1 MSSTIFICSK
11 CDAQSPKWAG
21 RCLECGAWG
30 TLIEEAATKKQST
43 PAKGWSASGRKKIST
58 SNTKASKDVLDLS
71 LVAGKEFR
79 VPKIKSGFE
88 EFDKVL
94 GGGITPG
101 SLILL
106 GGDPGVGKS
115 TLALQIA
122 NRFKEEVLYVSAEES
137 ADQVSGRLSRLAKG
151 QGGLKFLNEDHLETI
166 IATIESEQPKL
177 AVIDSIQTVY
187 TEEIKNSTGNINQI
201 KACTAKLLT
210 LAKAGQTAIIII
222 GHVTKEGD
230 LAGPKTME
238 HLVDTVLYLEGD
250 KYKQYRLLRAQ
261 KNRFGPT
268 DEVVILEM
276 VKEGLK
282 PVINPSKIFLAES
295 HHQPGSVIC
304 PVAEGSQVFLVEV
317 QALVSKTNS
326 AYPKRSASGFDQ
338 RRLELLATVL
348 SKRAGFN
355 LANFDIYLNI
365 AGGLTL
371 KEPALDLAVCAS
383 VISAYQDK
391 VVPAKT
397 VIFGEVGLA
406 GEVRSVARTKERV
419 KEAVKLGFNKIILPY
434 YEGASNAALVKIKEV
449 KEIVR
454 LLN

>member
-1 MSSTIFICSK
+1 MFVCSK
-11 CDAQSPKWAG
+11 CDAQYPKWSG
-21 RCLECGAWG
+21 RCLECGSWG
-30 TLIEEAATKKQST
+30 TLIEEIKNKPQST
-43 PAKGWSASGRKKIST
+43 RLSAKKSQIS
-58 SNTKASKDVLDLS
+58 SSKASKEIVELS
-71 LVAGKEFR
+71 RGINNAQR
-79 VPKIKSGFE
+79 VTRLQTGFA

-122 NRFKEEVLYVSAEES
+122 GSFNSDVLYVSAEES
-137 ADQVSGRLSRLAKG
+137 ADQVLERFNRLNKIRRSFSG
-151 QGGLKFLNEDHLETI
+151 GGKFLNEDNLETI
-166 IATIESEQPKL
+166 IATIVEEQPKL
-177 AVIDSIQTVY
+177 VVIDSIQTVY
-187 TEEIKNSTGNINQI
+187 TEEIKNTTGNINQI
-201 KACTAKLLT
+201 KACTAKLLG
-210 LAKAGQTAIIII
+210 LVKQIQAAIIII

-250 KYKQYRLLRAQ
+250 KYKQYRILRAA

-268 DEVVILEM
+268 DEVAILEM
-276 VKEGLK
+276 APNGLV

-295 HHQPGSVIC
+295 HKGPGSVIC
-304 PVAEGSQVFLVEV
+304 AVAEGSQVFLVEV
-317 QALVSKTNS
+317 QALVSKTS
-326 AYPKRSASGFDQ
+326 FGYPKRSASGFDQ

-348 SKRAGFN
+348 IKKAGVN

-371 KEPALDLAVCAS
+371 REPALDLAVCS
-383 VISAYQDK
+383 SIISAYYDK
-391 VVPAKT
+391 TFPEQT

-406 GEVRSVARTKERV
+406 GEARGVAKTKERV
-419 KEAVKLGFNKIILPY
+419 KEALKLGFKKIILPY
-434 YEGASNAALVKIKEV
+434 FDGTGAGLLKIKEI
-449 KEIVR
+449 KELIKF
-454 LLN
+454 LG

>member
-1 MSSTIFICSK
+1 M
-11 CDAQSPKWAG
+11 
-21 RCLECGAWG
+21 ECGAWG
-30 TLIEEAATKKQST
+30 TLTEETTNKSQSTKKVQGPS
-43 PAKGWSASGRKKIST
+43 S
-58 SNTKASKDVLDLS
+58 KASKDVVELTHLS
-71 LVAGKEFR
+71 
-79 VPKIKSGFE
+79 ISGSRAKKLPTGFA

-115 TLALQIA
+115 TLALQIV
-122 NRFKEEVLYVSAEES
+122 NSFKDGVLYVSAEES
-137 ADQVSGRLSRLAKG
+137 TDQVSGRLSRLGKG
-151 QGGLKFLNEDHLETI
+151 QGGLRFLNEDHLETI

-187 TEEIKNSTGNINQI
+187 TEEITNAVGNLNQI

-210 LAKAGQTAIIII
+210 LAKSGKTAIIII

-250 KYKQYRLLRAQ
+250 KYKQYRLLRAS

-268 DEVVILEM
+268 DEVAILEM

-282 PVINPSKIFLAES
+282 AVVNPSKIFLAES

-304 PVAEGSQVFLVEV
+304 AVAEGSQVFLVEV
-317 QALVSKTNS
+317 QALVAKTSNN
-326 AYPKRSASGFDQ
+326 YPKRSASGFDQ
-338 RRLELLATVL
+338 RRLEMLATVL
-348 SKRAGFN
+348 SKRAAIN
-355 LANFDIYLNI
+355 LSNFDIYLNI

-383 VISAYQDK
+383 IISAYQDR

-406 GEVRSVARTKERV
+406 GEVRSVAKTKERV
-419 KEAVKLGFNKIILPY
+419 KESVKLGFNKIILPY
-434 YEGASNAALVKIKEV
+434 FEGASAGLVKVKEV
-449 KEIVR
+449 KEIIG